1 MAGRTPYPSRPF
13 VTTRQV
19 PMTLKERMNDYERA
33 LIQSALQ
40 AAGGNQRRAAGMLG
54 ILPSTLSEKLKRLGM
69 RPSGAHA
76 SDGDAEAASDL
87 SA

>member
-1 MAGRTPYPSRPF
+1 
-13 VTTRQV
+13 
-19 PMTLKERMNDYERA
+19 MTLKERMNDYERA

-40 AAGGNQRRAAGMLG
+40 AAGGNQRRAAAMLG

-69 RPSGAHA
+69 RPSSAHA
-76 SDGDAEAASDL
+76 PDGDADAASDL

>member
-1 MAGRTPYPSRPF
+1 
-13 VTTRQV
+13 
-19 PMTLKERMNDYERA
+19 MTLKERMNDYERA

-40 AAGGNQRRAAGMLG
+40 AAGGNQRRAAVILG

-69 RPSGAHA
+69 RQSAAHEP
-76 SDGDAEAASDL
+76 DEGAEAAADL